1 MRTSSPGPPG
11 QANVAP
17 WRRWLLPG
25 IIVAFFVALFAL
37 PRGAAA
43 GMPLTYSQFVG
54 DVGAGTV
61 SAVTIG
67 PAGQVTGSL
76 TSGQPFTTTIP
87 VALGGNGLAG
97 DLAAHHVQVTATAA
111 SAASSSLLSVLA
123 GLLPLLLIGGLIY
136 FVIRGAR
143 RQAGGLGGGL
153 GHLNSLT
160 KAKARVI
167 DGERPT
173 TRFTDVAGYPA
184 VKTEISEVVDYL
196 RDPGRYHRAG
206 ARGPRGVLMAGP
218 PGTGKTLLARA
229 VAGEARVPFFSVSGS
244 GFVELFVG
252 VGAAR
257 VRDLFEQARA
267 RGPAI
272 VFIDEIDALGARRDH
287 GGFAGSDEREQTL
300 NQLLAEMDGFEESG
314 GVVVLAATNR
324 PDALDPA
331 LRRPGRFDREVIV
344 PLPDRAE
351 RAAILAA
358 HARGKNLGPDTDFDE
373 IAAATPGFSG
383 ADLANLVNEAAVTAV
398 RAGRTQL
405 TAADFACARDRVL
418 LGTRRSSP
426 LAPGELAT
434 VAVHEAGHALVA
446 TLSPH
451 ADPVSRVT
459 VLGAGQ
465 ALGLTET
472 LPADDRRLYGERYL
486 ADTLAVRLGG
496 RAAERLVRGEAS
508 TGAADDLASA
518 TALATQMV
526 REFGLSEAIG
536 PVSYSGPPAGHPG
549 FAAARGYSEHT
560 QWLVDQEVAAIL
572 TNAETR
578 ARDLLTS
585 HRDALDRLTAALL
598 EQETVTGDQVRAL
611 ARPASPTA
619 RPASPAALPRTPAAL
634 PAGTPVSLPAGTPV
648 SLRRHPRVPAGGI
661 PASGQ
666 RP

>member
-1 MRTSSPGPPG
+1 MRISQSGPTG
-11 QANVAP
+11 QANTAP
-17 WRRWLLPG
+17 WRRWLLPAAIG
-25 IIVAFFVALFAL
+25 AGFLALLVL
-37 PRGAAA
+37 PRGAAPA
-43 GMPLTYSQFVG
+43 MTLSYTRFLA

-61 SAVTIG
+61 RAVTIG
-67 PAGQVTGSL
+67 PAGQVAGSL

-97 DLAAHHVQVTATAA
+97 DLAAHHVQITATGATPS
-111 SAASSSLLSVLA
+111 SALPGLIGLLS
-123 GLLPLLLIGGLIY
+123 LLLIGGLFY
-136 FVIRGAR
+136 SAFRGFR
-143 RQAGGLGGGL
+143 RQAGGLGSGFGG
-153 GHLNSLT
+153 LT

-167 DGERPT
+167 ETERPA

-229 VAGEARVPFFSVSGS
+229 VAGEARVPFFSASGS

-252 VGAAR
+252 IGAAR
-257 VRDLFEQARA
+257 VRDLFEQARTRA
-267 RGPAI
+267 PAI

-287 GGFAGSDEREQTL
+287 GGYAGSDEREQTL

-331 LRRPGRFDREVIV
+331 LRRPGRFDREVVV
-344 PLPDRAE
+344 PLPNRAE
-351 RAAILAA
+351 RCAILAA
-358 HARGKNLGPDTDFDE
+358 HARGKTLEPDSDFDRV
-373 IAAATPGFSG
+373 AAATPGFSG

-398 RAGRTQL
+398 RGDRTTL
-405 TAADFACARDRVL
+405 TAADFASARDRVL

-446 TLSPH
+446 TLSPY

-472 LPADDRRLYGERYL
+472 LPAEDRRLYGERYL

-496 RAAERLVRGEAS
+496 RAAERLIRGEAS

-536 PVSYSGPPAGHPG
+536 PVSYSGPPAGYPALAG
-549 FAAARGYSEHT
+549 SRGYSEHT
-560 QWLVDQEVAAIL
+560 QWLVDQEVAALL
-572 TNAETR
+572 TKAETR

-585 HRDALDRLTAALL
+585 HREALAQLTAALL
-598 EQETVTGDQVRAL
+598 EQETVTGDQVRVL
-611 ARPASPTA
+611 AWASVTTTSEPSSSTN
-619 RPASPAALPRTPAAL
+619 R
-634 PAGTPVSLPAGTPV
+634 VS
-648 SLRRHPRVPAGGI
+648 R
-661 PASGQ
+661 
-666 RP
+666 

>member
-1 MRTSSPGPPG
+1 MRTSQPGPPG
-11 QANVAP
+11 HANAAQ
-17 WRRWLLPG
+17 WRRWVFPAAAAAG
-25 IIVAFFVALFAL
+25 FVALLAL
-37 PRGAAA
+37 PRGAASGPA
-43 GMPLTYSQFVG
+43 LSYTKFLA
-54 DVGAGTV
+54 DVSAGTV
-61 SAVTIG
+61 RAVTIS

-76 TSGQPFTTTIP
+76 AGGHPFTSTIP
-87 VALGGNGLAG
+87 VALGGNSLAG

-111 SAASSSLLSVLA
+111 AMSSSLASVLI
-123 GLLPLLLIGGLIY
+123 GLLPLLLFAGLIFVGIRAVSRHTGGIGG
-136 FVIRGAR
+136 GM
-143 RQAGGLGGGL
+143 GGGM
-153 GHLNSLT
+153 GHLNGMA
-160 KAKARVI
+160 KARARVI
-167 DGERPT
+167 DAERPA
-173 TRFTDVAGYPA
+173 TRFADVAGYTA
-184 VKTEISEVVDYL
+184 VKTEISEVVEYL

-229 VAGEARVPFFSVSGS
+229 VAGEAHVPFFSVSGS
-244 GFVELFVG
+244 GFVEMFVG

-257 VRDLFEQARA
+257 VRDLFEQART

-272 VFIDEIDALGARRDH
+272 VFIDEIDALGARRDQ
-287 GGFAGSDEREQTL
+287 GGMAGSDEREQTL
-300 NQLLAEMDGFEESG
+300 NQLLAEMDGFEDSG

-351 RAAILAA
+351 RRAILAS
-358 HARGKNLGPDTDFDE
+358 HARGKNLGPDTDLDQV
-373 IAAATPGFSG
+373 AAATPGFSG

-398 RAGRTQL
+398 RAGRATL
-405 TAADFACARDRVL
+405 AAADFTAARDRVL
-418 LGTRRSSP
+418 LGTRQNSP

-446 TLSPH
+446 TLSPF

-536 PVSYSGPPAGHPG
+536 PVSYSGPPAGYPAP
-549 FAAARGYSEHT
+549 AAARGYSEHT
-560 QWLVDQEVAAIL
+560 QWLVDQEVAALL
-572 TNAETR
+572 TQAETR

-585 HRDALDRLTAALL
+585 HRDALNQLTAALL

-611 ARPASPTA
+611 ART
-619 RPASPAALPRTPAAL
+619 ASPAALPAPPPA
-634 PAGTPVSLPAGTPV
+634 SLPAGT
-648 SLRRHPRVPAGGI
+648 HAGS
-661 PASGQ
+661 AKE
-666 RP
+666 

>member
-1 MRTSSPGPPG
+1 MRMSQPGPPG
-11 QANVAP
+11 QANTAQ
-17 WRRWLLPG
+17 WQRWLLPG
-25 IIVAFFVALFAL
+25 VIAAFFVTLLVL
-37 PRGAAA
+37 PRGAAP
-43 GMPLTYSQFVG
+43 GTPLSYTQFVA

-61 SAVTIG
+61 RAVTIG

-76 TSGQPFTTTIP
+76 ASGEPFTTTIP

-97 DLAAHHVQVTATAA
+97 NLAAHHVQVTATAA
-111 SAASSSLLSVLA
+111 ATSSSLLSVLI

-136 FVIRGAR
+136 FVIRSVR
-143 RQAGGLGGGL
+143 RQAGGPGGGL
-153 GHLNSLT
+153 GHLTSLT

-167 DGERPT
+167 DAERPA
-173 TRFTDVAGYPA
+173 TRFADVAGYAA

-196 RDPGRYHRAG
+196 RDPGRWHRAG

-229 VAGEARVPFFSVSGS
+229 VAGEAHVPFFSVSGS
-244 GFVELFVG
+244 GFVEVFAG

-257 VRDLFEQARA
+257 VRNLFEQARD

-272 VFIDEIDALGARRDH
+272 VFIDEIDALGARRDS
-287 GGFAGSDEREQTL
+287 GGFGGSDEREQTL
-300 NQLLAEMDGFEESG
+300 NQLLAEMDGFEDSG

-331 LRRPGRFDREVIV
+331 LRRPGRFDREVLV
-344 PLPDRAE
+344 PLPGRAE

-358 HARGKNLGPDTDFDE
+358 HARGKDLGPDADLDQV
-373 IAAATPGFSG
+373 AAATPGFSG

-398 RAGRTQL
+398 RDGRITV
-405 TAADFACARDRVL
+405 TAADFAAARDRVL
-418 LGTRRSSP
+418 LGTRHASP
-426 LAPGELAT
+426 LAPAELAT

-496 RAAERLVRGEAS
+496 RAAERLARGEAS

-526 REFGLSEAIG
+526 REFGLSQAIG
-536 PVSYSGPPAGHPG
+536 PVSYTSPPAGHPALAG
-549 FAAARGYSEHT
+549 SRGYSEHT
-560 QWLVDQEVAAIL
+560 QWLVDQEVAAL
-572 TNAETR
+572 LAGAETR
-578 ARDLLTS
+578 ARDLLTR
-585 HRDALDRLTAALL
+585 HRNALDQLTAALL
-598 EQETVTGDQVRAL
+598 DQETVTGDQVRAI
-611 ARPASPTA
+611 AQAEMTAASEPPSSTK
-619 RPASPAALPRTPAAL
+619 RISR
-634 PAGTPVSLPAGTPV
+634 
-648 SLRRHPRVPAGGI
+648 
-661 PASGQ
+661 
-666 RP
+666 